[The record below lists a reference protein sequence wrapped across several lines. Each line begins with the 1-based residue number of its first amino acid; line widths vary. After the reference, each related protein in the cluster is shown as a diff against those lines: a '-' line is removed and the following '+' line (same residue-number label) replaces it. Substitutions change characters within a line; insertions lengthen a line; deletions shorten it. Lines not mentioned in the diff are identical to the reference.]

1 MTLQQQQQEPTAFR
15 PATTHS
21 MAIVS
26 LVLSILGLFP
36 PILPLVGPIAGVI
49 TGMMARKEI
58 LARPDLYTGE
68 GIARAGI
75 ILGWV
80 GIALTLA
87 VCLVVVLGILF
98 FSISSSSS
106 GIGPSFVI
114 TVQP

>member
-1 MTLQQQQQEPTAFR
+1 MTLQPQEPTALR

-26 LVLSILGLFP
+26 LVLSILGLMP
-36 PILPLVGPIAGVI
+36 PILPLVGSIAGVI

-80 GIALTLA
+80 GIGLMLA
-87 VCLVVVLGILF
+87 ACLVAVLGILF
-98 FSISSSSS
+98 FSISTSTS
-106 GIGPSFVI
+106 GAGPSFVI
-114 TVQP
+114 TVMP